1 MSEETKHA
9 VSGNHDG
16 FEREDMSARAV
27 FGFLVGLAIVTVLI
41 YFVLRGVYSY
51 LDAYESAHQPP
62 QNPLVQ
68 KTEADTRQVT
78 PDEAGKFPQ
87 PRLETNERGQLNDVR
102 LPEEETLN
110 SYGWVDQKAGVVHI
124 PIERAMELVAQRGLP
139 VHSPSGVASTVPT
152 KKEPIRQGSEAGKVE
167 PGQQ

>member
-27 FGFLVGLAIVTVLI
+27 FGFLVGLATVTVLV
-41 YFVLRGVYSY
+41 YFVVKGMYGY
-51 LDAYESAHQPP
+51 LDVYERAHQPP

-68 KTEADTRQVT
+68 KTEADTRQVSPEET
-78 PDEAGKFPQ
+78 KKFPQ
-87 PRLETNERGQLNDVR
+87 PSLETNERRQLNDVR

-139 VHSPSGVASTVPT
+139 VHPASGVASPVPT
-152 KKEPIRQGSEAGKVE
+152 KKGPIRQGSEAGKVE

>member
-9 VSGNHDG
+9 VSRNHDG

-27 FGFLVGLAIVTVLI
+27 FGFLVGLAIVTVLV
-41 YFVLRGVYSY
+41 YFVVKGMYGY
-51 LDAYESAHQPP
+51 LDVYESAHQPP

-68 KTEADTRQVT
+68 KTEADTRKVS
-78 PDEAGKFPQ
+78 PEDAKKFPQ
-87 PRLETNERGQLNDVR
+87 PRLETNERRQLNDVL
-102 LPEEETLN
+102 LPEEESLN

-139 VHSPSGVASTVPT
+139 VHPASGVASPAPT
-152 KKEPIRQGSEAGKVE
+152 RKGQMRQGNEAGKVE